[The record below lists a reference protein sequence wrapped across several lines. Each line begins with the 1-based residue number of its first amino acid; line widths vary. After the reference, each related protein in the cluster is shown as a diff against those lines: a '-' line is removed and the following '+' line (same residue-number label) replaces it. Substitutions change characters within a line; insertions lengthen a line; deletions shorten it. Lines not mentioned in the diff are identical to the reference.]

1 MGTRW
6 TVRIA
11 RREGSVFVR
20 NLPVIRLT
28 LPDVEVIEEVE
39 DVDRD

>member
-20 NLPVIRLT
+20 NLPVIRLRVKDT
-28 LPDVEVIEEVE
+28 DAKE
-39 DVDRD
+39 DGNVDRD